1 MGYSYS
7 ETTIEIVMAKK
18 PKNVNFFAG
27 IFVLLCCMNLP
38 LFYLIL
44 FQLRLL
50 PKKKK
55 SNPSSCSSFVVVI
68 VVKCMADFRIAV
80 VST

>member
-1 MGYSYS
+1 MGYSYN
-7 ETTIEIVMAKK
+7 ETTIEMVIAKK

-38 LFYLIL
+38 LFYLNL
-44 FQLRLL
+44 FQLSLL

-68 VVKCMADFRIAV
+68 VVKCIADFKITV